1 MVVINLAYL
10 STEES
15 APPPLHRV
23 GFNAI
28 GMGPQLLDGF
38 GISIKY
44 VILSLRTET
53 GREEEAPPHGMG
65 LNIWYWEK
73 YVIILIKFS
82 AIRDTTREGGKE
94 EEEFN

>member
-1 MVVINLAYL
+1 MQLEWV
-10 STEES
+10 
-15 APPPLHRV
+15 P
-23 GFNAI
+23 
-28 GMGPQLLDGF
+28 LLDGV

-53 GREEEAPPHGMG
+53 GREEKAPPHGMG

-73 YVIILIKFS
+73 YIIILIKFS
-82 AIRDTTREGGKE
+82 AIRDTKREGGKE